1 MNGPAIQFI
10 VRFTA
15 MRLLVC
21 GCAALL
27 LAGLFAPLA
36 AQSAKK
42 YSGPRPEK
50 ADIPYLLHATKLIE
64 LEKSAAEETTTREGR
79 LYTVPGAE
87 SPVKTPVAEP
97 ILLLKA
103 DKIDPNRLVLYRM
116 TPRGGSRTL
125 LLPEA
130 GRRRKDG
137 PKPVFML
144 VTALDQGLFR
154 VEVNEP
160 LEDGEYC
167 LMAEGS
173 KDVFCFSEY

>member
-1 MNGPAIQFI
+1 MRRPAIQSI

-15 MRLLVC
+15 MRVLVF
-21 GCAALL
+21 GAAALL
-27 LAGLFAPLA
+27 LTGVVAPLA

-50 ADIPYLLHATKLIE
+50 ADIPCLLHATRLIE
-64 LEKSAAEETTTREGR
+64 LEKSAAGETKTKDGT
-79 LYTVPGAE
+79 LYSVPGAA
-87 SPVKTPVAEP
+87 SPVKTPVPEP
-97 ILLLKA
+97 ILLFKS

-125 LLPEA
+125 LIPEG
-130 GRRRKDG
+130 GRRRKEG

-144 VTALDQGLFR
+144 VTMLEPGLFR
-154 VEVNEP
+154 IEVNEP

-167 LMAEGS
+167 LSPEGS
-173 KDVFCFSEY
+173 NDVFCFSEY